1 MAQSG
6 ERVSVPGFVD
16 WLEIQESTPDV
27 LRFEISFR
35 PRAVI
40 TREHVHPAQAERH
53 DVLSGQLRLRVD
65 GTVHTLTEG
74 QSMIVAPGTPHAVLA
89 GEGPVRMRFELR
101 PALRWGSL
109 IDLAVRLGQQRQ
121 RNVRGY
127 VNPLLVALV
136 AMEYRPEVYATRP
149 PLPVQDAV
157 LRPLAAVAR
166 RLGYDRRY
174 LDPGITST
182 PASA

>member
-1 MAQSG
+1 
-6 ERVSVPGFVD
+6 
-16 WLEIQESTPDV
+16 
-27 LRFEISFR
+27 
-35 PRAVI
+35 
-40 TREHVHPAQAERH
+40 
-53 DVLSGQLRLRVD
+53 
-65 GTVHTLTEG
+65 
-74 QSMIVAPGTPHAVLA
+74 
-89 GEGPVRMRFELR
+89 MRFELR

-149 PLPVQDAV
+149 PLPVQDAI

-166 RLGYDRRY
+166 RRGYHRRY
-174 LDPGITST
+174 LYPSTTST

>member
-74 QSMIVAPGTPHAVLA
+74 QSMVVAPGTPHAVLA

-166 RLGYDRRY
+166 RRGYHRRY
-174 LDPGITST
+174 LVPSTTSM